1 MQIKLLIS
9 ESNGKYLYEPKT
21 VAEVEHILGE
31 SVVLLKEPIYSLG
44 LGCVINVFRT
54 VQALNIGLEI
64 GTKDDDWSFLIRP
77 EHNFNPSAGRAF
89 EDNAWRQIRKSHTD
103 YPLWSQIDYEDAVD
117 FFEELRFGGGWP
129 SKTGNPSGSGRY
141 NNLSQG

>member
-77 EHNFNPSAGRAF
+77 ENNFNPSTNIVY
-89 EDNAWRQIRKSHTD
+89 EENAWRQIRNSHTD
-103 YPLWSQIDYEDAVD
+103 YPLWSQIDYEDVVA
-117 FFEELRFGGGWP
+117 FFKEIRFGGGWP

-141 NNLSQG
+141 NNV

>member
-1 MQIKLLIS
+1 MKIKLLVS
-9 ESNGKYLYEPKT
+9 EANGKYLYEPKT
-21 VAEVEHILGE
+21 IAELEHILGAP
-31 SVVLLKEPIYSLG
+31 VVLLKEPIYALG

-54 VQALNIGLEI
+54 VQALNIALEI
-64 GTKDDDWSFLIRP
+64 GTEMDDWSFIIRP
-77 EHNFNPSAGRAF
+77 DNNFNPGKGRTF

>member
-77 EHNFNPSAGRAF
+77 ENNFNPSTNIVY
-89 EDNAWRQIRKSHTD
+89 EENAWRQIRNSHTD
-103 YPLWSQIDYEDAVD
+103 YPLWSQIDYEDVVA
-117 FFEELRFGGGWP
+117 FFKEIRFGGGWP

-141 NNLSQG
+141 NNA